1 MARLFP
7 SINIKVSE
15 ILKDPDLY
23 RVQKP
28 DEEKLV
34 TLLTECF
41 SKDPLY
47 CQLIPQGKIRKKLLP
62 EIFSCDLDELF
73 ETCEVYADSPAL
85 NGIIIVSDE
94 TEEYNPVRYYV
105 CEAFYILK
113 IALVLIREDFSM
125 KTFLRFF
132 RGKPFWDSA
141 WTDELGTER
150 RMHIVYFAVRPS
162 ARGQGVSSRLM
173 KSVLQYADSRGLALS
188 LETHNTKNVGMYQH
202 YGFRLVNVLQREKRL
217 RQYCMVR

>member
-1 MARLFP
+1 M
-7 SINIKVSE
+7 
-15 ILKDPDLY
+15 KDPDLY
-23 RVQKP
+23 RVQKA
-28 DEEKLV
+28 DEDKLV

-47 CQLIPQGKIRKKLLP
+47 CQLIPQSKIRNKLLP

-73 ETCEVYADSPAL
+73 ETCEVYADGPAL

-94 TEEYNPVRYYV
+94 TEEYDPVRYYV

-113 IALVLIREDFSM
+113 IALVLIREDFSL
-125 KTFLRFF
+125 KTLLRFF

-141 WTDELGTER
+141 WTDELGNQR

-173 KSVLQYADSRGLALS
+173 KSVLQYADSQGLSLS

-202 YGFRLVNVLQREKRL
+202 YGFRLVNVLQQEKRL